1 MKLILIRHGIAEERD
16 PQRPDETREL
26 TARGRR
32 QLETAA
38 VHLAVYLGA
47 RPARL
52 ITSPLVRAR
61 QTAEILSQAGL
72 GTLEIEEFA
81 GQGDYSALI
90 ALLSDATD
98 PVILIVGHSPDLEKW
113 TYELTQT
120 SLSLGKGAALEIEV
134 SETVPPGGRINW
146 HLAVDQYDRLLDFPS
161 VRQRRDQFAA
171 QIDTVVADC
180 LAEILRFREI
190 YLREPGEVESVH
202 KLRVKIR
209 QFRSL
214 VAFFKPLMKKR
225 DQREIQ
231 SVLRALA
238 QECAYLREVDVL
250 IQEWASV
257 APQMLELPTGGEA
270 FLAVLRSERELEQ
283 TRLYGVLEKPDF
295 ARTLNEIEGQIIAA
309 IDLKGTPY
317 PDLTD
322 MVQATLE
329 QWHHEIQAS
338 YEAIASNDLAIIH
351 ALRIRAKMQRYLM
364 EIFGYDQADGSK
376 ARYKEIRSWQEVLG
390 DLTDANRNSEAV
402 REIALRYPDAP
413 IADEIAQFIQIQS
426 RRSEEIYQKFFG
438 ARTDSD
444 ALVEA
449 PLTEVTPTEATPTEA
464 TLYHEK

>member
-180 LAEILRFREI
+180 LAEIFG
-190 YLREPGEVESVH
+190 GENDAEETLFEYHEALEDQDEGKSVAH
-202 KLRVKIR
+202 DPEGVLVADVIGEEEHDQVALNLRVDH
-209 QFRSL
+209 
-214 VAFFKPLMKKR
+214 AEAEKR
-225 DQREIQ
+225 F
-231 SVLRALA
+231 
-238 QECAYLREVDVL
+238 
-250 IQEWASV
+250 
-257 APQMLELPTGGEA
+257 GG
-270 FLAVLRSERELEQ
+270 
-283 TRLYGVLEKPDF
+283 
-295 ARTLNEIEGQIIAA
+295 NE
-309 IDLKGTPY
+309 
-317 PDLTD
+317 
-322 MVQATLE
+322 
-329 QWHHEIQAS
+329 
-338 YEAIASNDLAIIH
+338 
-351 ALRIRAKMQRYLM
+351 
-364 EIFGYDQADGSK
+364 
-376 ARYKEIRSWQEVLG
+376 
-390 DLTDANRNSEAV
+390 
-402 REIALRYPDAP
+402 
-413 IADEIAQFIQIQS
+413 
-426 RRSEEIYQKFFG
+426 
-438 ARTDSD
+438 
-444 ALVEA
+444 
-449 PLTEVTPTEATPTEA
+449 
-464 TLYHEK
+464 